1 MITNDS
7 TTPRTTATN
16 NRATEMKTGRKHFD
30 PTRIFIQRDRLPW
43 VWFAIAVATLVL
55 SAWERQNLLAQLG
68 RRERV
73 VIIDPS
79 HTYYLSPLMQF
90 EEAKDLHA
98 EQATLATLAL
108 LERSP
113 KDFDHPELLKKVYL
127 KPALAKAESFRDRDA
142 VEFRSKQLHQKA
154 ELARI
159 DILGTRENEVLINV
173 TGQVIRNGIF
183 QDKAFTETIPYR
195 LRLKV
200 LRNPNMTTNG
210 RFPTAVADF
219 KYETIH

>member
-1 MITNDS
+1 MIANDS
-7 TTPRTTATN
+7 TIPRTTATN
-16 NRATEMKTGRKHFD
+16 NPTAEMKAGRKRFD

-43 VWFAIAVATLVL
+43 VWFGIAVATLVL

-79 HTYYLSPLMQF
+79 HTYYVSPLLEF

-113 KDFDHPELLKKVYL
+113 KDFDHSELLKKIYL
-127 KPALAKAESFRDRDA
+127 KPAWNKARDLRDKEA

-154 ELARI
+154 EIAKI
-159 DILGTRENEVLINV
+159 DILATR
-173 TGQVIRNGIF
+173 
-183 QDKAFTETIPYR
+183 
-195 LRLKV
+195 
-200 LRNPNMTTNG
+200 
-210 RFPTAVADF
+210 
-219 KYETIH
+219 